1 MTPLIF
7 GQSFGWL
14 HPAPA
19 DEPQRASGMVLC
31 GPVGFE
37 KQAVHRAWRLLAE
50 RLAARGFPVLRFDY
64 PATGDATGDEADPE
78 LIAKWIGS
86 IVEARAELI
95 ARTGVTEVVLCGLH
109 LGALLAA
116 YAGQDLP
123 GPHMVL
129 LAPQGSG
136 RRLVRTLRL
145 IANVADGHARRN
157 TTRDG
162 LETAGLRLSAGGV
175 AALEKLDFQQLTS
188 APARDIL
195 LLDDPALAPLGSVAT
210 PLETAGATVDR
221 QPFSDLEMLMQDA
234 DRSDSPDAAW
244 GVVERW
250 LMDRIGMMEPD
261 RVVEAVTVPWQ
272 VLTHLGNGVSE
283 QPIMFGASPGARPV
297 GVYTTSLAAER
308 SPTAV
313 LFCNTGSNP
322 HYGPGRMSVH
332 LARYFATAG
341 VASLRFDLPGIGDSA
356 LPDEHARPHIYIA
369 DRREA
374 FGAAIDALSE
384 RGHARVVVMGVCSGA
399 YHALRAAGV
408 DLRVRDVVLVNQL
421 IYDWSSQP
429 MLGWVRGAL
438 SRLGGIRP
446 GTGQATD
453 SLSGLFQAQTS
464 RTRVAWQRLR
474 RTGFRI
480 AALPRAVGL
489 MPTASQAQRRV
500 RALAARGVRIMIAV
514 GEADASRTLLEGH
527 FGERGRDLLGLGDT
541 RLQIDNAFD
550 HSMASEAARER
561 LWPALLEF
569 VNG

>member
-1 MTPLIF
+1 MTPVIF

-19 DEPQRASGMVLC
+19 NAPQRASGVVLC

-86 IVEARAELI
+86 IVEARAELM
-95 ARTGVTEVVLCGLH
+95 ARTGVAEVVLCGLH

-116 YAGQDLP
+116 YAGQELP
-123 GPHMVL
+123 GRHMVL

-145 IANVADGHARRN
+145 IANVADGHAKRN

-162 LETAGLRLSAGGV
+162 LETAGLRLSAGSV
-175 AALEKLDFQQLTS
+175 AALEKLDFQSLAS

-195 LLDDPALAPLGSVAT
+195 LLDDPALPPPASVAM
-210 PLETAGATVDR
+210 PLELAGAHVDR
-221 QPFSDLEMLMQDA
+221 HPFSDLEMLMQDA

-244 GVVERW
+244 GVVEQW
-250 LMDRIGMMEPD
+250 LLARIGTMESD
-261 RVVEAVTVPWQ
+261 RRVEAIAAPWQ
-272 VLTHLGNGVSE
+272 ALTHLGNGVSE
-283 QPIMFGASPGARPV
+283 QPIMFGTSPTARSV
-297 GVYTTSLAAER
+297 GIYSTGVTAER
-308 SPTAV
+308 STTAV
-313 LFCNTGSNP
+313 LFCNTGGNP

-332 LARYFATAG
+332 LARHFAAAG

-374 FGAAIDALSE
+374 FAAAIDTLAE

-408 DLRVRDVVLVNQL
+408 DPRVRDIVLVNQL
-421 IYDWSSQP
+421 IYDWSAQP
-429 MLGWVRGAL
+429 LLGLFKGAV

-446 GTGQATD
+446 STDQATD
-453 SLSGLFQAQTS
+453 SLAGLFKAQTS

-480 AALPRAVGL
+480 AALPRAIGL
-489 MPTASQAQRRV
+489 MPTATQAQRRV
-500 RALAARGVRIMIAV
+500 RALAAQGVRIMIAV